1 MPLISDL
8 FRKCDEKTVSLSFKS
23 EILFYA
29 ENSYLQESQQ
39 TLFPILS
46 PYLSSLENV
55 TSQAN
60 GAEFRVKI
68 TTLHLHIL
76 CVCFLF
82 VAVFHQKSVFLSC

>member
-1 MPLISDL
+1 MLSLISDL

-46 PYLSSLENV
+46 PYL
-55 TSQAN
+55 
-60 GAEFRVKI
+60 
-68 TTLHLHIL
+68 
-76 CVCFLF
+76 
-82 VAVFHQKSVFLSC
+82 